1 MEHDATNLQHE
12 IEQAE
17 RSLAVLERGNPRQW
31 ATEAHGEEEEAV
43 RSHRQGTLSMWRRY
57 RTYKPSHPW
66 EDLEEEV
73 EERLIKEKPLRAV
86 IKRMAVVDAA
96 LSTCVSNK

>member
-1 MEHDATNLQHE
+1 MEHDATNLQRE

-17 RSLAVLERGNPRQW
+17 RSLAVLERNNPRQW
-31 ATEAHGEEEEAV
+31 ATEAHGEKEEAV

-57 RTYKPSHPW
+57 RAYKPSRQW
-66 EDLEEEV
+66 EEVEEEV
-73 EERLIKEKPLRAV
+73 EERLMKEKPLRAV

-96 LSTCVSNK
+96 LSSCVSNK

>member
-1 MEHDATNLQHE
+1 
-12 IEQAE
+12 
-17 RSLAVLERGNPRQW
+17 
-31 ATEAHGEEEEAV
+31 
-43 RSHRQGTLSMWRRY
+43 MWRRY